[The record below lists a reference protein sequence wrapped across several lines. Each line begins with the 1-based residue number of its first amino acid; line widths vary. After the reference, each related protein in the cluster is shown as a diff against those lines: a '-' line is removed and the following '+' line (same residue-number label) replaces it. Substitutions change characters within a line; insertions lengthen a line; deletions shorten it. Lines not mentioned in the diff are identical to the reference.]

1 MKRRKFLQGAA
12 AGGVAAAAATVS
24 APAISQGIRQ
34 LKMVTTWPKNFP
46 GLGTGAERLAHR
58 ITTMSGGKLQVKVY
72 AAGELVPPFQSFDA
86 VSQGQ
91 AEMSHSASYYWQ
103 GKSPAFN
110 FFTAMPYGFTAA
122 EHYAWMLWGDG
133 HKLWTELCDNFNL
146 VPFMR
151 ASTGVQMGGWYR
163 KEVNSLDDFKGLKFR
178 MPGLGGEVLRKL
190 GATVVNLPGGEIFP
204 ALQAGTID
212 GTEWVGPFNDLAF
225 GFYKVAKYY
234 YWPGFHEPCTTGE
247 VLVNK
252 KVWASLSKEHQEI
265 IAVAVQAEATIELA
279 EFTYKSGDS
288 LEALL
293 NKHGVQLRKYNDD
306 LLRSFGAASK
316 EVIAEIG
323 NKDPLT
329 KKVYDSYMASLK
341 KLSGWS
347 ALGEQGYMNAR
358 SLLKL

>member
-1 MKRRKFLQGAA
+1 MERRKFLRGAA

-24 APAISQGIRQ
+24 APAISQGIKQ

-46 GLGTGAERLAHR
+46 GLGTGAERLAQR
-58 ITTMSGGKLQVKVY
+58 IKTMSGGKLDVKVY
-72 AAGELVPPFQSFDA
+72 GANELVPAFESFDA
-86 VSQGQ
+86 VSSGK
-91 AEMSHSASYYWQ
+91 AEMSHSVSYYWQ
-103 GKSPAFN
+103 GKSAAFN
-110 FFTAMPYGFTAA
+110 FFAAVPFGFNAA
-122 EHYAWMLWGDG
+122 EHAAWMLWGDG
-133 HKLWTELCDNFNL
+133 MKLWTELCDQFGV

-163 KEVNSLDDFKGLKFR
+163 KEMKSMDDYKGLKFR
-178 MPGLGGEVLRKL
+178 MPGLGGEVLRRL

-252 KVWASLSKEHQEI
+252 KVFQGLTAEQKEI

-279 EFTYKSGDS
+279 EFNYKSADA
-288 LEALL
+288 LDTLL
-293 NKHGVQLRKYNDD
+293 NKHNVQLRKFSDEM
-306 LLRSFGAASK
+306 LASIGK
-316 EVIAEIG
+316 TAVEVVAEVG
-323 NKDPLT
+323 NKDPFT
-329 KKVYDSYMASLK
+329 KKVYESFVAARK
-341 KLSGWS
+341 KAIGWS
-347 ALGEQGYMNAR
+347 AIGEQGYMNAR
-358 SLLKL
+358 SLVKF